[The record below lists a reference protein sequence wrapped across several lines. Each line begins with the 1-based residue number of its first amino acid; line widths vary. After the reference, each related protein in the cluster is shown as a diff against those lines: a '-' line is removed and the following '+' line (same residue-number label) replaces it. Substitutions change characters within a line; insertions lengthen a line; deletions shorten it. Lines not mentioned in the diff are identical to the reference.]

1 MGIVQSQ
8 SIKNTIITFFGFG
21 IGAVNALF
29 LYTNFLGKMHY
40 GIVSTI
46 LSGANLMMPF
56 MAFGAQSTLIR
67 FFSHYKTEEKREE
80 FLTFMLFFPLLLV
93 LPIGLLFYI
102 FYDPISSGWV
112 IENPSLK
119 PFFWLI
125 PVVGLFM
132 AYFEVFYAWVK
143 VHMKSVFGNLISEVL
158 YRLVIMILLIAVH
171 FDWITK
177 ATCVYG
183 IALSYLAQLI
193 GMKLY
198 AFSVKMP
205 VFRFVIPDNFKEI
218 VQYSLFIIV
227 SGGIATMLVDFD
239 KVMIPHYVD
248 ISQNAL
254 YAVAIFIAT
263 VIVVP
268 SRAMTQ
274 IIAPI
279 TAKLIVENKH
289 DELNDLYKKSAINLQ
304 VIGGFIML
312 LIFLNIKELY
322 HLIPKDYSGGIS
334 VVFIIGLSKFYDVLL
349 GNNNSIIVNTIHYRT
364 VLLFGVFTV
373 FLMIGLNMLLIPS
386 YGIFGSALATLIT
399 VAIYNTIKL
408 IFVVKKMHL
417 YPFTNKTIQS
427 LGILMLCFVVFYFWD
442 FHLDGLFIGKFSVAP
457 IINIALKSTLITLFY
472 VFINY
477 KLVISEEFNQVT
489 SSVLKKVKLLK

>member
-8 SIKNTIITFFGFG
+8 SIRNTVITFFGFG
-21 IGAVNALF
+21 IGAINALF

-56 MAFGAQSTLIR
+56 MAFGAQNTLIR
-67 FFSHYKTEEKREE
+67 FFSHYKTEQKREE
-80 FLTFMLFFPLLLV
+80 FLTFMLFFPLLLIV
-93 LPIGLLFYI
+93 PISLLFYV
-102 FYDPISSGWV
+102 FYTPISNGWV
-112 IENPSLK
+112 IENASLK

-143 VHMKSVFGNLISEVL
+143 VQMKSVVGNLISEVL
-158 YRLVIMILLIAVH
+158 YRLVIMMLLIAVH

-177 ATCVYG
+177 DTCVYG

-193 GMKLY
+193 GMKIY
-198 AFSVKMP
+198 AFSVKRP
-205 VFRFVIPDNFKEI
+205 VLRWVIPENIKDI
-218 VQYSLFIIV
+218 VQYSFFIIV
-227 SGGIATMLVDFD
+227 SGGVAVMLVDFD
-239 KVMIPHYVD
+239 KVMIPHYKE

-263 VIVVP
+263 VIAVP

-274 IIAPI
+274 IVAPI
-279 TAKLIVENKH
+279 TAKLLVENKH
-289 DELNDLYKKSAINLQ
+289 DELNELYKKSAINLQ
-304 VIGGFIML
+304 IIGGFLMM
-312 LIFLNIKELY
+312 LIFLNIKQLY
-322 HLIPKDYSGGIS
+322 LLIPNNYSGGIG
-334 VVFIIGLSKFYDVLL
+334 VVFMIGLSKFYDVLL
-349 GNNNSIIVNTIHYRT
+349 GNNNSIIVNTKYYRM

-373 FLMIGLNMLLIPS
+373 FLMIGLNMLLIPT

-408 IFVVKKMHL
+408 IFVVKKMNL
-417 YPFTNKTIQS
+417 YPFTDKTLYS
-427 LGILMLCFVVFYFWD
+427 LGILGVCFSIFYFWD
-442 FHLDGLFIGKFSVAP
+442 FHFGGIYVGKFCISP
-457 IINIALKSTLITLFY
+457 IINIALKSILITVFY
-472 VFINY
+472 LVVNY
-477 KLVISEEFNQVT
+477 KLAISEEFNQV
-489 SSVLKKVKLLK
+489 SNSILKKAKFIK